1 MVYKTHYLLIRNHD
15 IQFNL
20 IYERGNL
27 QSHLVTI
34 SYYAEALLWLSNR
47 ITVKAWHPVC
57 QLRFFRGRCKTQHN
71 TCPLTVQY
79 YTTIK
84 KKNFQSWQYPIFDQ
98 HISFVFLQKPCKS
111 SHGFI
116 FQNKCSTFF
125 LVAQLQPYKN
135 KRRVT
140 YGGKNKFS

>member
-1 MVYKTHYLLIRNHD
+1 MIYKTHYLLIRNHD

-20 IYERGNL
+20 IYGRGNL
-27 QSHLVTI
+27 QSHLVTM

-84 KKNFQSWQYPIFDQ
+84 KKTQLSELVVPNF
-98 HISFVFLQKPCKS
+98 
-111 SHGFI
+111 
-116 FQNKCSTFF
+116 
-125 LVAQLQPYKN
+125 
-135 KRRVT
+135 
-140 YGGKNKFS
+140 